1 MSGAPEPVAE
11 VVRLGAVS
19 DGAQRDDAPKGLSLL
34 PRDLTP
40 EEIAAAP
47 VYHEDDWLIEDLGD
61 EEYQAFLD
69 ALDL

>member
-1 MSGAPEPVAE
+1 MTISPQGRTLAIM
-11 VVRLGAVS
+11 S
-19 DGAQRDDAPKGLSLL
+19 DGARHDDAPKGLSLL

-47 VYHEDDWLIEDLGD
+47 VYNEGDWIIDGLTED
-61 EEYQAFLD
+61 EYQAFLD

>member
-1 MSGAPEPVAE
+1 M
-11 VVRLGAVS
+11 S
-19 DGAQRDDAPKGLSLL
+19 DGARHDDAPKGLSLL

-47 VYHEDDWLIEDLGD
+47 VYNEGDWIIDGLTED
-61 EEYQAFLD
+61 EYQAFLD